1 MISFEYTRP
10 NEIHS
15 EGNTKIT
22 VDYNAS
28 TYYDEKQ
35 FPLHLMYKTL
45 MGEVAWSTDLLVI
58 LI

>member
-1 MISFEYTRP
+1 MINFEYTRP

-22 VDYNAS
+22 VDYNTS

-35 FPLHLMYKTL
+35 FPLHLIYKTL
-45 MGEVAWSTDLLVI
+45 HN
-58 LI
+58 